1 MYYLAN
7 VLTCFVVTVPNYTE
21 EANNRLILMKN
32 EEQAFVGNSKDND
45 SSGMYISVVL
55 DYRLHFINFKC

>member
-1 MYYLAN
+1 MYYLTN

-45 SSGMYISVVL
+45 SSGMYISG
-55 DYRLHFINFKC
+55 CS